1 MWFLSFIPDGVLKI
15 VVHGMV
21 FIGLFLTL
29 GGSFIKDFPIISPYV
44 RIARQIGI
52 VLFVVGVFFEGGY
65 ATEMSYRTRIAEM
78 QAKIKEAE
86 VKSAQVNESLTVEL
100 NKTRSEIKDKVK
112 QNGKE
117 IQAQR
122 QKIDAECRLSDTA
135 WLLYN
140 RSIETKLSTGTTSST
155 GTGTKS
161 KDTTGR

>member
-1 MWFLSFIPDGVLKI
+1 MWFLSFIPDSMLK
-15 VVHGMV
+15 VVIHAMV
-21 FIGLFLTL
+21 FAGLFLTF
-29 GGSFIKDFPIISPYV
+29 GGSFLKDLPFIGPYV
-44 RIARQIGI
+44 RIAKQIGT
-52 VLFVVGVFFEGGY
+52 VMFVVGVFFEGGY
-65 ATEMSYRTRIAEM
+65 ATEMMYRTRIAEM

-86 VKSAQVNESLTVEL
+86 IKSAQVNEKLTDEL

-140 RSIETKLSTGTTSST
+140 SSVEAKLSNSTTSSN
-155 GTGTKS
+155 GTSTKS
-161 KDTTGR
+161 KDATRR

>member
-1 MWFLSFIPDGVLKI
+1 MWFLSFIPDGMLKV

-21 FIGLFLTL
+21 FTGLFLTF

-65 ATEMSYRTRIAEM
+65 ATEMSYRARIAEM
-78 QAKIKEAE
+78 QAKIKAAE
-86 VKSAQVNESLTVEL
+86 IKSAQVNEELTIEL

-140 RSIETKLSTGTTSST
+140 RSIETKLSTGTTGSS
-155 GTGTKS
+155 GTSTKS
-161 KDTTGR
+161 KDSTGR

>member
-1 MWFLSFIPDGVLKI
+1 MWILSFIPDGMLKI
-15 VVHGMV
+15 VFHGMV
-21 FIGLFLTL
+21 FIGLFLIF
-29 GGSFIKDFPIISPYV
+29 GGSFLKDLPFISPYV

-52 VLFVVGVFFEGGY
+52 VIFVVAVFFEGGY

-78 QAKIKEAE
+78 QEKIKEAE
-86 VKSAQVNESLTVEL
+86 IKSAKVNESLTIEL

-140 RSIETKLSTGTTSST
+140 RSVNSKVSGSTTSTTGTS
-155 GTGTKS
+155 TKS
-161 KDTTGR
+161 KDTTRR

>member
-1 MWFLSFIPDGVLKI
+1 MWFLSFVPDSMLKI
-15 VVHGMV
+15 VVHAMV
-21 FIGLFLTL
+21 FTGLFLTF
-29 GGSFIKDFPIISPYV
+29 GGSFLKDLPFISPYV

-52 VLFVVGVFFEGGY
+52 VLFVIGVFFEGGY

-86 VKSAQVNESLTVEL
+86 IKSAQVNENLTVEL

-112 QNGKE
+112 ENGKE

-140 RSIETKLSTGTTSST
+140 RSVEAKLSGSTTSSN

-161 KDTTGR
+161 KDITGR

>member
-1 MWFLSFIPDGVLKI
+1 MWFLSFIPDSMLKI
-15 VVHGMV
+15 AIHGLL
-21 FIGLFLTL
+21 FTGLFLTF
-29 GGSFIKDFPIISPYV
+29 GGSFLKDLPIISPYV

-52 VLFVVGVFFEGGY
+52 VAFVVAVFFEGGY
-65 ATEMSYRTRIAEM
+65 ATEMMYRTRIAEM
-78 QAKIKEAE
+78 QEKIKEAE
-86 VKSAQVNESLTVEL
+86 IKSAQVNESLTVEL

-140 RSIETKLSTGTTSST
+140 SSVEAKLSGSTTSST
-155 GTGTKS
+155 GTSTKS
-161 KDTTGR
+161 KDTTRR